1 MAYVNES
8 STRKETHTCY
18 VCGKVGH
25 IKADCCSNST
35 GVLNDGRRG
44 RRDGNMLLSVGEGKG
59 NQGFRAMKNDLAM
72 AIGDDGDTGADD
84 WVLDSGSSRHLVNDA
99 TLLMDARDCKEEC
112 HLADSETVRLSRVG
126 NVVMTVLAKGRQKSV
141 TLTDV
146 FLAPELVRN
155 IMSYGKLERKGFDL
169 DYDGTTRGLA
179 RRRVGEVAFDVMM
192 RYNVLYVRTV
202 QSAHRLQTTF

>member
-1 MAYVNES
+1 MAV
-8 STRKETHTCY
+8 
-18 VCGKVGH
+18 
-25 IKADCCSNST
+25 
-35 GVLNDGRRG
+35 
-44 RRDGNMLLSVGEGKG
+44 
-59 NQGFRAMKNDLAM
+59 
-72 AIGDDGDTGADD
+72 GDDGDTGADD
-84 WVLDSGSSRHLVNDA
+84 WVFDSGSSRHLVNDS
-99 TLLMDARDCKEEC
+99 TLLMEARDYKEEC
-112 HLADSETVRLSRVG
+112 HLAGGETVRLSRVG
-126 NVVMTVLAKGRQKSV
+126 NVVLTVLAKGRQKNV

>member
-99 TLLMDARDCKEEC
+99 KLLMNARDCK
-112 HLADSETVRLSRVG
+112 
-126 NVVMTVLAKGRQKSV
+126 
-141 TLTDV
+141 
-146 FLAPELVRN
+146 
-155 IMSYGKLERKGFDL
+155 
-169 DYDGTTRGLA
+169 
-179 RRRVGEVAFDVMM
+179 
-192 RYNVLYVRTV
+192 
-202 QSAHRLQTTF
+202 